1 MDNFP
6 KAAMIGPDRWLFSR
20 WISRIWGR
28 WRIQSGMGPE
38 TLVEMRVRN
47 LREEGSLA
55 GKGVD
60 RKFPDRSRKIRV
72 VM

>member
-6 KAAMIGPDRWLFSR
+6 KAAGIGPDRWLFSR

-38 TLVEMRVRN
+38 TLVKISLKFVR
-47 LREEGSLA
+47 EGGSLA

-60 RKFPDRSRKIRV
+60 RKFPDRSRKVRV